1 MAFRMTPT
9 LAAWGATLALLA
21 PGAAQAQVQAGPG
34 TWSANQTWANDTV
47 NGGALTGY
55 YYWPAT
61 QPALAGK
68 RALVI
73 VLHGCAQT
81 AAGDVINSAT
91 DGGFN
96 WKAAADQYGAVV
108 VAPNATGNVYGS
120 HCWDYAR
127 TTRNRSTGHD
137 GILLD
142 LVNRFVNN
150 TQYAIDPKQVYITG
164 LSSGGGQTMAL
175 GCIAPDIFA
184 GTGINAG
191 PPPGTTTAQIGYV
204 PAGFTATTASNKCT
218 QWAGSYAPSFSTQ
231 IASVIWG
238 TTDYTVAQ
246 AYGPMDAAAM
256 RLSYGGSFTQS
267 AAVPVATGG
276 SDIQYK
282 DSNGKVRTSQITVTG
297 MAHAWPAGTGGQ
309 NASYVDATK
318 VNYPMFL
325 MNFWSTNNLRVA
337 QVPAP
342 VMASCSATVSGSTVT
357 VMGAGSSVGGSV
369 TSYKVVLNGPT
380 PVNDAAAG
388 SSASFSKQ
396 YASRADGNYS
406 GTVTAT
412 DSVKGL
418 TSAVCNIPGFLV
430 GSPPAVLPPSG
441 LAIGTKTAS
450 SIALSWSAASGATG
464 YNVYRNGVKVNA
476 SPVAGTAFTDTGLA
490 ASTTYSYQAST
501 LAGTSESGLSG
512 AVQGTTNSSFTCT
525 TTNSS
530 NYAHVQAG
538 RAYNSG
544 GYALA
549 TGSNQNMGLNNTFY
563 TNTLAQTSAGYYVIG
578 NCP

>member
-9 LAAWGATLALLA
+9 QAAWGATLALLA
-21 PGAAQAQVQAGPG
+21 PAAQAQVQAGPG
-34 TWSANQTWANDTV
+34 TWSANQTWATDTV

-81 AAGDVINSAT
+81 AANDVINST
-91 DGGFN
+91 DGGYN

-127 TTRNRSTGHD
+127 TTRNRTTGHD
-137 GILLD
+137 GVLLD

-204 PAGFTATTASNKCT
+204 PSGFTATTASNKCT

-238 TTDYTVAQ
+238 TGDYTVAQ

-267 AAVPVATGG
+267 AAVSVPTGG
-276 SDIQYK
+276 SNIQYK

-297 MAHAWPAGTGGQ
+297 MAHSWPAGTGGQ
-309 NASYVDATK
+309 NANYVDATK

-325 MNFWSTNNLRVA
+325 MNFWSTNNLRVT
-337 QVPAP
+337 QVPPP
-342 VMASCSATVSGSTVT
+342 VMSSCSATVSGSTVT
-357 VMGAGSSVGGSV
+357 VMGAGSSSGGSV

-388 SSASFSKQ
+388 SGASFSKQ
-396 YASRADGNYS
+396 YGSRADGNYS

-418 TSAVCNIPGFLV
+418 TSAVCNIPTFLV
-430 GSPPAVLPPSG
+430 GSPPAVLPPAG
-441 LAIGTKTAS
+441 LAIGAKTAS

-476 SPVAGTAFTDTGLA
+476 SPVTGTAYNDTGLA

-525 TTNSS
+525 TTTSS
-530 NYAHVQAG
+530 NYTHVQAG